1 MHDLVKLLEKKN
13 LTISSCESITGGAFS
28 EALVKTEGASKVF
41 RGGLI
46 AYSAHSKVHL
56 ARVQLTTLQSF
67 GAVSVET
74 AIEMAQNAK
83 NLFDSAMAI
92 SFTGNAGPEIHENKP
107 LGLVYIA
114 LAYNNKCLVYEYQ
127 LSGNRKQI
135 INKCVKL
142 TKELIKENLK

>member
-1 MHDLVKLLEKKN
+1 M
-13 LTISSCESITGGAFS
+13 
-28 EALVKTEGASKVF
+28 
-41 RGGLI
+41 
-46 AYSAHSKVHL
+46 
-56 ARVQLTTLQSF
+56 
-67 GAVSVET
+67 SVET

-83 NLFDSAMAI
+83 NLFYSDMAI
-92 SFTGNAGPEIHENKP
+92 SFTGNVGPKNHENKP